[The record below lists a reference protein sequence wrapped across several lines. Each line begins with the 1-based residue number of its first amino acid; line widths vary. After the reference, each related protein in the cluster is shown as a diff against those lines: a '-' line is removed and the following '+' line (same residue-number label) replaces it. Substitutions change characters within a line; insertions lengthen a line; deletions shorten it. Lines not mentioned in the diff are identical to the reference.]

1 MKKKDA
7 YFMVENLKKTWE
19 NADSAFTLDIDFSV
33 DKGEMLCIA
42 GQSGSGKS
50 TILRIISGILPF
62 EKGARLVLDGK
73 DISTLP
79 PGKRDIGM
87 VFQNP
92 TLFPHMRVEDNI
104 AFGLISR
111 KVAKKDARFRSAALL
126 ERFGLSGFAKRY
138 PDSLSGGEAQ
148 RVALARTLIVE
159 PKLVLFDE
167 PFSSL
172 DAPLRKSLAL
182 DIRQSQREL
191 GFTGI
196 LVTHDIDEAKTMSDR
211 VIVLKKGHLFWQG
224 AAKDFKESHISSL
237 PK

>member
-1 MKKKDA
+1 MKKDA
-7 YFMVENLKKTWE
+7 YFIVENLKKTWE

-92 TLFPHMRVEDNI
+92 TLFPHMQVEDNI

-111 KVAKKDARFRSAALL
+111 KFAKKDARFRAAALL

-196 LVTHDIDEAKTMSDR
+196 LVTHDIEEAKTMSDR
-211 VIVLKKGHLFWQG
+211 VIVLKKGSLFWQG
-224 AAKDFKESHISSL
+224 VAKDFEESHVSSF
-237 PK
+237 

>member
-1 MKKKDA
+1 MKKDA
-7 YFMVENLKKTWE
+7 YFIVENLKKTWE

-111 KVAKKDARFRSAALL
+111 KVAKKDARFRAAALL

-196 LVTHDIDEAKTMSDR
+196 LVTHDIEEAKTMSDR
-211 VIVLKKGHLFWQG
+211 VIVLKKGSLFWQG
-224 AAKDFKESHISSL
+224 VAKDFEESHVSSF
-237 PK
+237 

>member
-1 MKKKDA
+1 
-7 YFMVENLKKTWE
+7 MVENLKKTWE

-111 KVAKKDARFRSAALL
+111 KVAKKDARFRAAALL

-224 AAKDFKESHISSL
+224 VAKDFEESHVSSL

>member
-79 PGKRDIGM
+79 PGKRD
-87 VFQNP
+87 
-92 TLFPHMRVEDNI
+92 
-104 AFGLISR
+104 
-111 KVAKKDARFRSAALL
+111 
-126 ERFGLSGFAKRY
+126 
-138 PDSLSGGEAQ
+138 
-148 RVALARTLIVE
+148 
-159 PKLVLFDE
+159 
-167 PFSSL
+167 
-172 DAPLRKSLAL
+172 
-182 DIRQSQREL
+182 
-191 GFTGI
+191 
-196 LVTHDIDEAKTMSDR
+196 
-211 VIVLKKGHLFWQG
+211 
-224 AAKDFKESHISSL
+224 
-237 PK
+237 